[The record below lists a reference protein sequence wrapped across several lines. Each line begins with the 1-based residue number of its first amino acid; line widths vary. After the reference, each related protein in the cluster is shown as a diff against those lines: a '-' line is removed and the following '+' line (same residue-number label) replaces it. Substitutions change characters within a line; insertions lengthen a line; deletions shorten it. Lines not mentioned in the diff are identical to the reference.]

1 MCGIFGL
8 NQSKDQNFIKKFV
21 ELQNH
26 RGPDAKNYY
35 LNNEVTLIH
44 NRLSILDLQYGDQ
57 PMIYNDK
64 VIVYNGEIFNSPTI
78 RKNLEKIGY
87 SFKSKNSDTEVLLK
101 YMITKGAEMLNEL
114 NGMFAFVIYDIKKN
128 ILFGA
133 VDQFSNKPLYY
144 SLSGN
149 NFAFSSEIKPLLRL
163 ENTDNKLSLIQ

>member
-64 VIVYNGEIFNSPTI
+64 VIVYNGEIFNSP
-78 RKNLEKIGY
+78 
-87 SFKSKNSDTEVLLK
+87 F
-101 YMITKGAEMLNEL
+101 
-114 NGMFAFVIYDIKKN
+114 F
-128 ILFGA
+128 
-133 VDQFSNKPLYY
+133 
-144 SLSGN
+144 
-149 NFAFSSEIKPLLRL
+149 
-163 ENTDNKLSLIQ
+163 